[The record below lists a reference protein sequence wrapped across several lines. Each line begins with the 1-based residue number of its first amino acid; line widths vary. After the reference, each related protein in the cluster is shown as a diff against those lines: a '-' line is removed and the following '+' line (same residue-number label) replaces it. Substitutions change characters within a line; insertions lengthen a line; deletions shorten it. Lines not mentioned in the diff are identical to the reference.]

1 MLFILLQFDD
11 LQKKYT
17 YFGKEVRL
25 KLLKKKIFK
34 ISSMTHYHFYSKK
47 KNQGT
52 KIEILRIVIMYF
64 VDIFIIRRL
73 LGTPS
78 TISQC

>member
-25 KLLKKKIFK
+25 KLLKKKIF
-34 ISSMTHYHFYSKK
+34 MTHYHFYLKK
-47 KNQGT
+47 KSRNENRNL
-52 KIEILRIVIMYF
+52 KDSYNVF
-64 VDIFIIRRL
+64 
-73 LGTPS
+73 
-78 TISQC
+78 C

>member
-1 MLFILLQFDD
+1 MLKVAFSSRVCHMLFILLQFDD

-47 KNQGT
+47 KSRNENRNL
-52 KIEILRIVIMYF
+52 KDSYNVF
-64 VDIFIIRRL
+64 
-73 LGTPS
+73 
-78 TISQC
+78 C